1 MVTARIKSSGYLG
14 FTHELASSAARRSE
28 PTLAAHHRVPRGND
42 NFYPIDPKK
51 PARVS
56 RSLSKTLADNTQ
68 LLYVVIRDAVN
79 EIRALGCQTPVTSKE
94 IFSTD

>member
-1 MVTARIKSSGYLG
+1 MNL
-14 FTHELASSAARRSE
+14 LAE
-28 PTLAAHHRVPRGND
+28 QLAALNPPLQHIIESQGEAIILTL
-42 NFYPIDPKK
+42 IDPQR

-68 LLYVVIRDAVN
+68 LLYVVIREAIN
-79 EIRALGCQTPVTSKE
+79 EIRALGSQTPVTSKE